1 MKFIK
6 KFQKGMGKTRQN
18 LGSKLGY
25 LFRSKKSEAEFFD
38 ELEEIFISSDVGIET
53 SSKVAEDFRK
63 YCSDNS
69 VFGKERIKESFVE
82 FLASILIP
90 GDFILNEEGLT
101 VLMLLGANGSGKTT
115 TAAKIAGKFK
125 TNGKKVMFAA
135 ADTFRAAAVEQLHEW
150 AERIGIPIIKQ
161 QQGADPGAV
170 VFDAMIS
177 AVAKNIDLLIIDTAG
192 RFHNKVNLTKELQKI
207 DKIIKSKIGDNKY
220 MKFAVLDATAGSNS
234 YTQAE
239 VFNESMNLDGVVITK
254 MDSSARGG
262 VTIAVSYGLG
272 LPVYMVGVGEKPEDL
287 IPFEPDS
294 FAASLF

>member
-1 MKFIK
+1 
-6 KFQKGMGKTRQN
+6 MGKTRQN

-69 VFGKERIKESFVE
+69 VFGKERIKESFIE

-150 AERIGIPIIKQ
+150 AQRIDIPIIKQ

-170 VFDAMIS
+170 VFDAMMS
-177 AVAKNIDLLIIDTAG
+177 AVAKDIDLLIIDTAG